1 MKKVVIFLFAL
12 FNLSSYVF
20 AQSEVS
26 ETKEVSAQSTQT
38 EEEGQDQEGFKS
50 NWFIGVGEGAVVNKF
65 KDNWFVG
72 LGPAFQFFSGNPSS
86 GSMFDHA
93 NVGIQLHGGK
103 WMTPDFGF
111 RFGFQGASFKDYMKE
126 NQSYVSFNCNMMV
139 NAHNLL
145 SGYSENRIWNISPYL
160 GPVFHITDFSKNTH
174 YGFGLLAGLHNTFN
188 MNNIIP
194 YVGDKVFL
202 VFDLSANWSDKEFDH
217 YVKERS
223 DAPTD
228 NGSSNKY
235 ESYVTGRGLDGIYTI
250 SIGAVYRFPKR
261 GWTSSFIMY

>member
-12 FNLSSYVF
+12 FSLSSYVS
-20 AQSEVS
+20 AQDEASEL
-26 ETKEVSAQSTQT
+26 KEVSDQAAPAGES
-38 EEEGQDQEGFKS
+38 EEPDQEGFKS

-72 LGPAFQFFSGNPSS
+72 IGPAYQVFSGTPSN
-86 GSMFDHA
+86 GGMFDHSSM
-93 NVGIQLHGGK
+93 GLQLRGGK

-111 RFGFQGASFKDYMKE
+111 RFGFQGFSFKDYKKE
-126 NQSYVSFNCNMMV
+126 SQSYMSLDANMMV
-139 NAHNLL
+139 NVQNLFF
-145 SGYSENRIWNISPYL
+145 GYSENRFWSIDPYMGPSFLIS
-160 GPVFHITDFSKNTH
+160 DFDKNTH

-194 YVGDKVFL
+194 YVGDKL
-202 VFDLSANWSDKEFDH
+202 YLYLDLSAIWSDKEFDH
-217 YVKERS
+217 CEAEYVK
-223 DAPTD
+223 DAKGNTKKV
-228 NGSSNKY
+228 SS
-235 ESYVTGRGLDGIYTI
+235 RGLDAIYAV